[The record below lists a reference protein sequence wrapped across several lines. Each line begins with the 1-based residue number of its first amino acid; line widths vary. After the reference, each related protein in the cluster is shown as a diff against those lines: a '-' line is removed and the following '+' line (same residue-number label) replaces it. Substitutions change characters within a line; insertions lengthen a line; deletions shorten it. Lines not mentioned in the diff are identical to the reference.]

1 MSCAVIAFAVLIRLL
16 ASPRHA
22 SIAQMP
28 SLPGDDAAFDR
39 LGPCPMPP
47 VPLGVRARVQAVN
60 LGIGAIQRSG
70 PCLSHNPQQRPEG
83 EGGRVRTLAA
93 VAAMPLVVRVVRRT
107 PYGTGRMLHDQLW
120 HRSQRGPAVRGMGC
134 MLCDGVRSMLRTTC
148 HVARRA
154 AVQLLQLRRQLPRG
168 VAQERRARMR
178 RPLAGFVHG
187 TAYPRPVLVFP
198 RRV

>member
-1 MSCAVIAFAVLIRLL
+1 
-16 ASPRHA
+16 
-22 SIAQMP
+22 
-28 SLPGDDAAFDR
+28 
-39 LGPCPMPP
+39 MPP

-134 MLCDGVRSMLRTTC
+134 MLCDGVRCMLRTTC
-148 HVARRA
+148 HVHGARQCRRCSCGANFREVSLKGDERA
-154 AVQLLQLRRQLPRG
+154 CVGLWLALYTV
-168 VAQERRARMR
+168 
-178 RPLAGFVHG
+178 RPTHDPCLFSQDVSR
-187 TAYPRPVLVFP
+187 YPRCSWRP
-198 RRV
+198 RSLRIGPTPR